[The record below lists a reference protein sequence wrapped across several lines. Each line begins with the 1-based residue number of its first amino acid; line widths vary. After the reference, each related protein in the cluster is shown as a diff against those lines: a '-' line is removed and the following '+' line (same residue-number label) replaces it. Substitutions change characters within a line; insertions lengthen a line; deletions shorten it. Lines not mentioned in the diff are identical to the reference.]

1 MVKPVALVELALLFG
16 GKASALLG
24 VGDCCCWMQWRLA
37 SWCFSSEREH
47 RLWLAKVTADAGEG
61 SGARRAD
68 ASLRGEHR
76 RWLATVTADGR
87 CSGAHRATVLL
98 LEERASVLVG
108 GGNCC
113 WWLQWCLSSRGFSSR
128 RASALVGDGD
138 RCWWMQWRSSSWHEV
153 SQNEGD

>member
-1 MVKPVALVELALLFG
+1 MDAVVLVEPVCLLERR
-16 GKASALLG
+16 ASVV
-24 VGDCCCWMQWRLA
+24 VGDGDRCCWMQWRLA
-37 SWCFSSEREH
+37 SWCFSSERKH

-76 RWLATVTADGR
+76 RWLATVTAAGR
-87 CSGAHRATVLL
+87 CSGARRATVLL